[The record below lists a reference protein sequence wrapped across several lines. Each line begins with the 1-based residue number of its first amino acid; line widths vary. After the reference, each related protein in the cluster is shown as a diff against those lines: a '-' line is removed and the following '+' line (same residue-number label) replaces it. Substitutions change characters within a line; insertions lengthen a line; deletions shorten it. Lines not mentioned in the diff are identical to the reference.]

1 MDCANQFW
9 SKNEY
14 ICVLKTTS
22 ESGVITIIS
31 LVRENKQQQ
40 KILNNDSLLR
50 ANWRKISAEILP
62 TSYLLLYKCW
72 SDGLTDWLIK
82 IALSWAITTQQMQIL
97 PLFHSLSIMCQGV
110 GTRSTL
116 QWHHRSPA
124 LEMST
129 QSSHRGNWSLS
140 TLFNLCSL
148 FQLCRDANRKWNALS
163 NCSMWLKTPF
173 LFLLIS
179 SLYMK

>member
-1 MDCANQFW
+1 MTVYWEQIGGRFLQKFCPPA
-9 SKNEY
+9 
-14 ICVLKTTS
+14 
-22 ESGVITIIS
+22 IS
-31 LVRENKQQQ
+31 CFT
-40 KILNNDSLLR
+40 
-50 ANWRKISAEILP
+50 SAEVMDWQTVRLKSP
-62 TSYLLLYKCW
+62 FHGLLQHSKFRYCLFFIPCPYSLTNELY
-72 SDGLTDWLIK
+72 
-82 IALSWAITTQQMQIL
+82 
-97 PLFHSLSIMCQGV
+97 SIMCQGV